1 MRGTPAWFPTNVAR
15 NSPPHYSNFEMR
27 PLQFQRFRGT
37 SKTDQGKLRATF
49 RGGPVAPGRRGRGW
63 PGGYAHSRGPG
74 TPGHNP
80 FTRELPV
87 RAPSVGGLRTPQPIH
102 TGAPGSRSQRRRVAA
117 SATHS
122 HGGSPTGALTSVT
135 AAPQYAS
142 PFDCSARTALAGL
155 TASRLVSGLPTPTLS
170 VLNQAKSRASPRQ
183 P

>member
-74 TPGHNP
+74 TPGHDP

-87 RAPSVGGLRTPQPIH
+87 RAPSVGGLRPPQPIH
-102 TGAPGSRSQRRRVAA
+102 TGAPGSRSQRRRIAA
-117 SATHS
+117 SMTPS
-122 HGGSPTGALTSVT
+122 HGGLPNGSPHQRDSNTTSV
-135 AAPQYAS
+135 
-142 PFDCSARTALAGL
+142 
-155 TASRLVSGLPTPTLS
+155 
-170 VLNQAKSRASPRQ
+170 RQ
-183 P
+183 PLRLLREDGGSRVDGLAARQRLTNPRPFSAQS